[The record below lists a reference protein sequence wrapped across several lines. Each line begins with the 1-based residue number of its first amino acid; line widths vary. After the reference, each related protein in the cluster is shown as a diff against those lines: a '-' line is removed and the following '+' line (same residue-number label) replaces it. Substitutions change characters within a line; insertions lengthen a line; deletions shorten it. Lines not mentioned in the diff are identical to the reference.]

1 MSKASSPSRRKLFL
15 VSDSPLPRRGEI
27 WRVDFSPGRGSEQI
41 GQRPAL
47 ILQNDAGNQNPRYP
61 NTVVLAMSTHG
72 RPIPFHI
79 RIDPSP
85 QNGLREVTY
94 VKCEQ
99 ILTLAKARL
108 LDREP
113 VGRLSP
119 AEMRK
124 VEVAVKLSLA
134 LP

>member
-1 MSKASSPSRRKLFL
+1 MSETPR
-15 VSDSPLPRRGEI
+15 PRRGEI
-27 WRVDFSPGRGSEQI
+27 WLVDFNPGRGSEQI

-47 ILQNDAGNQNPRYP
+47 ILQNDMGNQNPRYP

-72 RPIPFHI
+72 KPIPFHI
-79 RIDPSP
+79 QIAPDP

-99 ILTLAKARL
+99 VLTLSKARL
-108 LDREP
+108 LGSEP
-113 VGRLSP
+113 LGRLTS

-124 VEVAVKLSLA
+124 VEIAVKLSLA

>member
-1 MSKASSPSRRKLFL
+1 MSEAPF
-15 VSDSPLPRRGEI
+15 PRRGEI
-27 WRVDFSPGRGSEQI
+27 WLVDFNPGRGSEQM

-47 ILQNDAGNQNPRYP
+47 ILQNDAGNQNSRYP
-61 NTVVLAMSTHG
+61 NTVVLAMSTRG
-72 RPIPFHI
+72 KPIPFHI
-79 RIDPSP
+79 RIAPDA

-108 LDREP
+108 LGRGAL
-113 VGRLSP
+113 GRLMA
-119 AEMRK
+119 AEMQK
-124 VEVAVKLSLA
+124 VEIAVKLSLA

>member
-1 MSKASSPSRRKLFL
+1 M
-15 VSDSPLPRRGEI
+15 SDSSHPRRGDI
-27 WRVDFSPGRGSEQI
+27 WVVEFSPGRGSEQT

-47 ILQNDAGNQNPRYP
+47 ILQNDTGNQNSRYP
-61 NTVVLAMSTHG
+61 NTVVLAMSTQG

-79 RIDPSP
+79 RIAPSLES
-85 QNGLREVTY
+85 GLREVTY

-108 LDREP
+108 LGREP
-113 VGRLSP
+113 MGRISA

-124 VEVAVKLSLA
+124 VEIAVKLSLA

>member
-1 MSKASSPSRRKLFL
+1 L

-85 QNGLREVTY
+85 QNGLQEVTY

-113 VGRLSP
+113 MGRLSP

>member
-1 MSKASSPSRRKLFL
+1 M
-15 VSDSPLPRRGEI
+15 
-27 WRVDFSPGRGSEQI
+27 

-47 ILQNDAGNQNPRYP
+47 ILQNDTGNQNSRYP
-61 NTVVLAMSTHG
+61 NTVVLAMSTQG
-72 RPIPFHI
+72 KPIPFHV
-79 RIDPSP
+79 RIAPTQ

-99 ILTLAKARL
+99 VLTLAKARL
-108 LDREP
+108 MGKEP
-113 VGRLSP
+113 LGRLTT

>member
-1 MSKASSPSRRKLFL
+1 MS
-15 VSDSPLPRRGEI
+15 DTPLPRRGEI
-27 WRVDFSPGRGSEQI
+27 WLVDFTPGRGSEQT

-47 ILQNDAGNQNPRYP
+47 VLQNDAGNQHPRYP
-61 NTVVLAMSTHG
+61 NTVVLAMSTQG
-72 RPIPFHI
+72 KTIPFHI
-79 RIDPSP
+79 RIAPAP

-108 LDREP
+108 LGREP
-113 VGRLSP
+113 LGRLTA
-119 AEMRK
+119 AEIRK
-124 VEVAVKLSLA
+124 VEIAVKLSLA

>member
-1 MSKASSPSRRKLFL
+1 MSDA
-15 VSDSPLPRRGEI
+15 PLPRRGEI
-27 WRVDFSPGRGSEQI
+27 WFVDFNPGRGSEQI

-47 ILQNDAGNQNPRYP
+47 VLQNDAGNQHPSYP
-61 NTVVLAMSTHG
+61 NTVVLAMSTQG
-72 RPIPFHI
+72 KPIPFHI
-79 RIDPSP
+79 RIAPSQ

-99 ILTLAKARL
+99 VLTISKARL
-108 LDREP
+108 LGP
-113 VGRLSP
+113 APLGRLLT
-119 AEMRK
+119 AELRK

>member
-1 MSKASSPSRRKLFL
+1 MSSLPS
-15 VSDSPLPRRGEI
+15 PRRGEI
-27 WRVDFSPGRGSEQI
+27 WIVDFDPGRGSEQR
-41 GQRPAL
+41 GRRPAL
-47 ILQNDAGNQNPRYP
+47 VLQNDAGNQNSQYL
-61 NTVVLAMSTHG
+61 NTIVLAMSTKG

-79 RIDPSP
+79 QITPNP
-85 QNGLREVTY
+85 QNGLLEVTY

-99 ILTLAKARL
+99 ILTISKTRL
-108 LDREP
+108 LGLRAL
-113 VGRLSP
+113 GRLSP

>member
-1 MSKASSPSRRKLFL
+1 MTEAPR
-15 VSDSPLPRRGEI
+15 PRRGEI
-27 WRVDFSPGRGSEQI
+27 WLVDFNPGRGSEQT

-61 NTVVLAMSTHG
+61 NTVVLAMSTQG
-72 RPIPFHI
+72 KPIPFHI
-79 RIDPSP
+79 QIAPNA

-99 ILTLAKARL
+99 VLTLAKARL
-108 LDREP
+108 LGRGP
-113 VGRLSP
+113 LGRLTT

-124 VEVAVKLSLA
+124 VEMAVKLSLA

>member
-1 MSKASSPSRRKLFL
+1 MSSAPS
-15 VSDSPLPRRGEI
+15 PRRGEI
-27 WRVDFSPGRGSEQI
+27 WIVDFDPGRGSEQR
-41 GQRPAL
+41 GRRPAL
-47 ILQNDAGNQNPRYP
+47 VLQNDAGNLHSQYL
-61 NTVVLAMSTHG
+61 NTIVLAMSTKG

-79 RIDPSP
+79 QIAPNP
-85 QNGLREVTY
+85 QNGLPEVTY

-99 ILTLAKARL
+99 ILTISKMRL
-108 LDREP
+108 HGQKPL
-113 VGRLSP
+113 GRLSP